1 MPAMHKYTIGLGL
14 TCKDTDSLAVKVVAF
29 DAEFDKRA
37 DQRLHFACWEVEELV
52 GLELEHPEKISV
64 FFM

>member
-37 DQRLHFACWEVEELV
+37 DQRLHFACWEVEEL
-52 GLELEHPEKISV
+52 
-64 FFM
+64 